1 MLEKLDYELSG
12 SYRHTVSENVNGE
25 NQAETLVS
33 RKPPTCPEA
42 KGLSPKLLL
51 GQRRLALVAA
61 AIRKSVYVHL
71 SVKGRRS

>member
-25 NQAETLVS
+25 NEAETLVS
-33 RKPPTCPEA
+33 RKPPRCPQA

-51 GQRRLALVAA
+51 GQRKLALVAA
-61 AIRKSVYVHL
+61 AIRKSVNVHL